1 MAILNDLKPLDCCH
15 KEHHLRLVD
24 VPDPLLLSVS
34 IHSLSN
40 TANMM
45 IIVFYYF
52 SSRERHGDYSKMIYD
67 FKI

>member
-1 MAILNDLKPLDCCH
+1 MTSSLLTVVTKSTISD
-15 KEHHLRLVD
+15 LVD
-24 VPDPLLLSVS
+24 VPDSLLLSVS